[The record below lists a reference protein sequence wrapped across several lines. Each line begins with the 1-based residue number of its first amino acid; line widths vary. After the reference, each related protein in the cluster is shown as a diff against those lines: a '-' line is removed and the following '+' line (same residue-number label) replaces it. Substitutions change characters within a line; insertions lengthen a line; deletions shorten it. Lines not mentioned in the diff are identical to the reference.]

1 MRAPAFSWLLSD
13 GFWMRLRALWPDRF
27 DPASRRAEVRNL
39 PPYLLR
45 DIGIS
50 EQHPPDWKRDLF

>member
-27 DPASRRAEVRNL
+27 DAVSRRSDLRDF

-45 DIGIS
+45 DIGMD
-50 EQHPPDWKRDLF
+50 ERHPPDWKRDLI